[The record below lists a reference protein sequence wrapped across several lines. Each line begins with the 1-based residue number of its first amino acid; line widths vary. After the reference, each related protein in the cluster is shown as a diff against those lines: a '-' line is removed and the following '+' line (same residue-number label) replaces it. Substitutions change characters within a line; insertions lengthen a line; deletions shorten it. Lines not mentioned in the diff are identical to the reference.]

1 MAIHR
6 FFART
11 LLPTT
16 ALLVFASACGNK
28 KAEDAAADAAV
39 PGSAL
44 GGGILANEAPVAGE
58 SPLAAAYR
66 EACDK
71 VVECATDAEREQV
84 GRDMLCVGVGMENGR
99 ARMQGGACETAV
111 TAHLRCLSQQSCDAL
126 KGASSACEQ
135 EREASSAACE

>member
-1 MAIHR
+1 MANHL

-11 LLPTT
+11 FLPSA
-16 ALLVFASACGNK
+16 ALLVFASACCNK
-28 KAEDAAADAAV
+28 KSDDTSGDTAV
-39 PGSAL
+39 PASAL
-44 GGGILANEAPVAGE
+44 SGAVLANEAPVDGE

-66 EACDK
+66 QACDK

-111 TAHLRCLSQQSCDAL
+111 TAHLQCVSQQTCDAL
-126 KGASSACEQ
+126 KGASSACAQ
-135 EREASSAACE
+135 EREASSAACQ